1 MVDLSGSSS
10 VLKLVDMGDAVSV
23 TRNLEVLPPPNLEFA
38 SPEMV
43 LGQPVGCKTDMWS
56 VGVFL
61 YSFLRWDH
69 ILCSF
74 IMPFTFHLT
83 VCVIMYLFAHSLNR
97 CHTDCFLHL

>member
-10 VLKLVDMGDAVSV
+10 LLKLVDMGDAVSV

-38 SPEMV
+38 APEMV

-74 IMPFTFHLT
+74 MCHL
-83 VCVIMYLFAHSLNR
+83 LFIL
-97 CHTDCFLHL
+97 FVY